1 MHMGKYYLDIL
12 ADADYN
18 KSYLFYSIASAFS
31 EVGAKEKRDEIL
43 FEVDN
48 DKIVELQGQ
57 ASIMF
62 EKLRKGEKIEMLK
75 D

>member
-1 MHMGKYYLDIL
+1 MSSEKEKIL
-12 ADADYN
+12 TNDD
-18 KSYLFYSIASAFS
+18 LL
-31 EVGAKEKRDEIL
+31 VDTKEKRDEIL

-62 EKLRKGEKIEMLK
+62 EKLREGEKIEMLK